1 MTDRAR
7 CGQGMILLLSLCL
20 LLFLPASL
28 LGSRSGVQC
37 SSCGSF
43 ISLAEEQGTFL
54 CGCGHE
60 TDLAA
65 IRATK
70 AAHLEAFRSVPP
82 SEADQQGCLGCHQ
95 GIEVIHPRMAF
106 IRSIG
111 GKGKGCVICHEGD
124 AEASERSA
132 AHKAL
137 VPNPGNM
144 WIVAQYKGCGKCH
157 SRKATVMKVTSF
169 ASDPLGQDHH
179 VYRVERSLMST
190 TMGILSN
197 TLSANGLLPIGVR
210 KYANLTLE
218 DPLTS
223 VPVAGTKTYKTW
235 VARAIRD
242 GAIDSLSR
250 VERLVTYPEAV
261 KLWGEPAAMMVDY
274 YRKECARCHVWT
286 DGAKHRGDRRAG
298 GCSACHV
305 LYSNDAYYEGSDPA
319 IFDEEADRPLRHRIV
334 SKIPSVQCTRC
345 HTRGKRI
352 GTSFVGIMEFPY
364 LSPWREDGTGQRK
377 LHKKR
382 YFHVGPDVHFERG
395 IDCGDCHTSVDV
407 HGDGNIYPTTDHAVE
422 IECEDCHG
430 TPTRYPWE
438 LPVGY
443 GDALQLGK
451 APRGILPANGKEHL
465 LTARGNPFG
474 NVVRKGKDVLVTDS
488 RGEVH
493 KVPLARAVV
502 SDPGTENLRARVAMA
517 SVPHTNS
524 LECYSCHAVWVPQ
537 CYGCHLKEDFSGRT
551 TGGVKTQRDWLA
563 STHTHDPVGRTG
575 NVSTPGRLVETR
587 SYLRWERP
595 ALARNKEQRISPVTT
610 GCQVMATFVDEDG
623 EVIAL
628 NQPFTSSLEL
638 YGIAMNPAQPHT
650 ISGNARTC
658 ESCHADPKALG
669 YGIDGGRFGNLAQ
682 AHEGDIPGAERT
694 EAQIPAISFPYDLS
708 TLVTRKGEQVQT
720 MTYQNVRPMDNPER
734 HLVERE
740 GLCIGCHQLYGRP
753 EWDALRE
760 RIGPARTTREHAERM
775 SEAIRAL
782 MAIEKRTIDS
792 E

>member
-1 MTDRAR
+1 MTDRPR
-7 CGQGMILLLSLCL
+7 RLQGMILLLSLCL
-20 LLFLPASL
+20 LLCLPASL
-28 LGSRSGVQC
+28 LGAPSGVQC
-37 SSCGSF
+37 SSCGAF
-43 ISLAEEQGTFL
+43 IGLEVEQGTFL

-60 TDLAA
+60 TDLTAT
-65 IRATK
+65 RATK
-70 AAHLEAFRSVPP
+70 AAHLEDFRSLPP
-82 SEADQQGCLGCHQ
+82 SEAGQQGCLGCHQ
-95 GIEVIHPRMAF
+95 GIEVIHPKMAF

-111 GKGKGCVICHEGD
+111 GKGKGCVVCHEGD
-124 AEASERSA
+124 AEASEREA
-132 AHKAL
+132 AHTAL

-157 SRKATVMKVTSF
+157 SRKASVMKVTSF

-197 TLSANGLLPIGVR
+197 TLCANGLLPIGVR
-210 KYANLTLE
+210 KYANLALD
-218 DPLTS
+218 DPLTE
-223 VPVAGTKTYKTW
+223 VPVAGSKTYKTW
-235 VARAIRD
+235 VARAIREE
-242 GAIDSLSR
+242 AIDYLSS

-286 DGAKHRGDRRAG
+286 DGAKDRGDRRAG

-305 LYSNDAYYEGSDPA
+305 LYSNDAFYQGADPA
-319 IFDEEADRPLRHRIV
+319 IFKDEVDRPLRHQITI
-334 SKIPSVQCTRC
+334 KIPSVQCTRC

-364 LSPWREDGTGQRK
+364 ESPWRKDATAQWK

-395 IDCGDCHTSVDV
+395 IDCADCHTSIDV

-430 TPTRYPWE
+430 TPKKFPWQ
-438 LPVGY
+438 LPVGH
-443 GDALQLGK
+443 GDALQLGE
-451 APRGILPANGKEHL
+451 APRGILHKDGKEYL

-474 NVVRKGKDVLVTDS
+474 NVVKKANEVLVTDS
-488 RGEVH
+488 KGKVH
-493 KVPLARAVV
+493 ETPLAKSVVRA
-502 SDPGTENLRARVAMA
+502 GEGGNLRARVAMA
-517 SVPHTNS
+517 SVPHTNK

-563 STHTHDPVGRTG
+563 STHAHDPVGRTG

-610 GCQVMATFVDEDG
+610 GCQVMATFVDKDG
-623 EVIAL
+623 EIVSL
-628 NQPFTSSLEL
+628 NQPFTSSLET

-650 ISGNARTC
+650 IAGNARTC

-669 YGIDGGRFGNLAQ
+669 YGIDGGRFGNLAR
-682 AHEGDIPGAERT
+682 AHEGDIPGADRT
-694 EAQIPAISFPYDLS
+694 ETQIPAIPFPHDLS
-708 TLVTRKGEQVQT
+708 TLITREGEQVQT
-720 MTYQNVRPMDNPER
+720 MTYKNVRPMDPSER

-760 RIGPARTTREHAERM
+760 RVGAARTPQEHAERM
-775 SEAIRAL
+775 SEAIQAL
-782 MAIEKRTIDS
+782 MATEKRTIGS